1 MKGMLW
7 VQAYLYPRY
16 YGCSGDCCNTGRS
29 SRMPDNPAQGA
40 YLQCRELRCTCR
52 SMSRGR
58 ALSTAKPIEGSGLK
72 NMAQKNKAIKMGD
85 RAQRRM
91 GKMARRGEADRH
103 IPDLKPKHLMSGKRG
118 IGKTDRR

>member
-1 MKGMLW
+1 MQGVLW
-7 VQAYLYPRY
+7 LQAYLYSRY
-16 YGCSGDCCNTGRS
+16 CGCSGDTGRTS
-29 SRMPDNPAQGA
+29 HMLDDPAYGA
-40 YLQCRELRCTCR
+40 YLQCDELWCMCR

-91 GKMARRGEADRH
+91 GKMARRGEGDRH

>member
-1 MKGMLW
+1 MLLFW
-7 VQAYLYPRY
+7 
-16 YGCSGDCCNTGRS
+16 C
-29 SRMPDNPAQGA
+29 
-40 YLQCRELRCTCR
+40 CR

-103 IPDLKPKHLMSGKRG
+103 IPDLKPKHLLSGKRG